1 MIVLSLSV
9 LIGLTIG
16 YFYGDFID
24 FDISNLIQIGLYLLL
39 FFIGID
45 IGTNKNIFNDLKKI
59 DKKVLFLPFLTIIA
73 SLLGGAVAS
82 LILSLS
88 LGEAV
93 AVSSGMGWYSF
104 SAIELSKVNVELG
117 GIAFLSNIFRELLA
131 IFLIPFIAKK
141 IGAFESVS
149 VAGATAM
156 DSVLPVINRSN
167 SAEISI
173 VAFYS
178 GLIISL
184 IVPLLVP
191 FIITIFS
198 L

>member
-1 MIVLSLSV
+1 MILLSLSV
-9 LIGLTIG
+9 LIGLAIG
-16 YFYGDFID
+16 YFFGDFIN

-73 SLLGGAVAS
+73 SLLGGATAS

-88 LGEAV
+88 LGEAI

>member
-1 MIVLSLSV
+1 MIILSLSV
-9 LIGLTIG
+9 LIGLGIG
-16 YFYGDFID
+16 YFYGDFIN

-45 IGTNKNIFNDLKKI
+45 IGKNKNIFNDLKKI
-59 DKKVLFLPFLTIIA
+59 DKKVLFLPFITIIA
-73 SLLGGAVAS
+73 SLLGGATAS

-104 SAIELSKVNVELG
+104 SAIELSKVSVELG

-131 IFLIPFIAKK
+131 IFIIPFVAKK

-156 DSVLPVINRSN
+156 DSVLPVINKSN
-167 SAEISI
+167 TAEISVI
-173 VAFYS
+173 SFYS
-178 GLIISL
+178 GLVISL
-184 IVPLLVP
+184 VVPILVP
-191 FIITIFS
+191 FIITLFS